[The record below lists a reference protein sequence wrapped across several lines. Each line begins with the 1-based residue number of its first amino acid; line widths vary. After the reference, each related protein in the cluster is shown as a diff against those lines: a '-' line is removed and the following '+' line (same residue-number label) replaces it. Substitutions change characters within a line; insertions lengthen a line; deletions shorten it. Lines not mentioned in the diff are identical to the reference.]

1 MSMKFSEYAKDVI
14 GKVSAGILLYRE
26 DRGIREYFIV
36 HPGGPYYT
44 NKWKGYWSIPKG
56 MMEKGEDLKTVARR
70 ELKEETGLVP
80 EGFLIDL
87 GTTVLNTGKII
98 HAFLAKGSG
107 EWKGSNKFTIEW
119 PPKSG
124 HMKEYPEIDSG
135 EWYGLE
141 AVKDLL
147 SINQICFVD
156 RAEKIL
162 NELSKNI

>member
-1 MSMKFSEYAKDVI
+1 MSMKFSEYAKDVM
-14 GKVSAGILLYRE
+14 GKVSAACLLYRE

-56 MMEKGEDLKTVARR
+56 MAEEGEDLKLAARR

-80 EGFLIDL
+80 EGFLTDL
-87 GTTVLNTGKII
+87 GTTVLNSGKII

-107 EWKGSNKFTIEW
+107 EWQGSNDFEMEW

-124 HMKEYPEIDSG
+124 KKQKFPEIDSG
-135 EWYGLE
+135 EWYNAE
-141 AVKDLL
+141 ACKEMLG
-147 SINQICFVD
+147 INQTIFID

-162 NELSKNI
+162 DSFK